1 MLAFSDKGFTSET
14 FNYLENFISHF
25 MGKNVSKDT
34 GCSELHSHRG
44 WASTLEQQA
53 VSGGSFLSG
62 GRSLLW
68 LGDLFDYTVNS
79 LLHL

>member
-1 MLAFSDKGFTSET
+1 MLAFGDKGFTSET

-25 MGKNVSKDT
+25 MGKKVSKDM
-34 GCSELHSHRG
+34 GCSELYASREM
-44 WASTLEQQA
+44 ASTLEQQA
-53 VSGGSFLSG
+53 VSRGSFLSE

>member
-1 MLAFSDKGFTSET
+1 MLAFGDKGFTSET

-25 MGKNVSKDT
+25 MGKKVSKAM
-34 GCSELHSHRG
+34 GCSELYASRG
-44 WASTLEQQA
+44 TARTLEQA
-53 VSGGSFLSG
+53 VSRGSFLSG

>member
-1 MLAFSDKGFTSET
+1 MLAFGDKGFTSET

-25 MGKNVSKDT
+25 MGKNMSKDI

-53 VSGGSFLSG
+53 VSGGSFFLGAEACSG
-62 GRSLLW
+62 LVTYLIT
-68 LGDLFDYTVNS
+68 L
-79 LLHL
+79 

>member
-1 MLAFSDKGFTSET
+1 MRK
-14 FNYLENFISHF
+14 
-25 MGKNVSKDT
+25 KVSKDM
-34 GCSELHSHRG
+34 GCSELYASREM
-44 WASTLEQQA
+44 ASTLEQQA
-53 VSGGSFLSG
+53 VSRGSFLSE